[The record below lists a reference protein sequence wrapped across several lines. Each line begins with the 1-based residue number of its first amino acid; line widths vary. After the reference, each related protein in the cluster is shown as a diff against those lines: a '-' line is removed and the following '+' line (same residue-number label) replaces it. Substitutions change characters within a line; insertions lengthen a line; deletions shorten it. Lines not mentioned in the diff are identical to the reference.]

1 MLSKENKKDAL
12 NLEEII
18 VKFWPQ
24 ISFRVRRSIGYLTPD
39 WEDVAS
45 EVILAVIEAIK
56 KGKFR
61 EESSIGTFI
70 YSITTNK
77 IIDYIRKKD
86 RAFQNLPEPTTT
98 FDPYKQVEEKEEAD
112 RIFKSLKKLKPK
124 YADMLYL
131 YYFLGLSQNQI
142 GQIYNISPTRV
153 SAILASAKRTLRK
166 IIGK

>member
-1 MLSKENKKDAL
+1 MISENKKDAL
-12 NLEEII
+12 DLEKII

-24 ISFRVRRSIGYLTPD
+24 ISFRVRKSIGYLTPD

-45 EVILAVIEAIK
+45 EVILAVVEAIK

-77 IIDYIRKKD
+77 IIDYIRRKD
-86 RAFQNLPEPTTT
+86 KAFKELPQPTVT
-98 FDPYKQVEEKEEAD
+98 FDPYKHVEKKEEID
-112 RIFKSLKKLKPK
+112 RILKSLKKLKPK
-124 YADMLYL
+124 HADMLYL
-131 YYFLGLSQNQI
+131 YYYLGLSQNQI

-153 SAILASAKRTLRK
+153 SAVLGSAKRTLRK
-166 IIGK
+166 IIER